1 MTKRIIV
8 IVTGALLGMG
18 SVVAQA
24 GPPWAPPGW
33 QNSAPDPC
41 RNCQVPSKIQL
52 PDNRVPDRGEQRT
65 VTPPPPPNPNHD
77 PDVQRGIDT
86 YKKPGS

>member
-1 MTKRIIV
+1 MTKRMIV
-8 IVTGALLGMG
+8 FATGALLMAG

-24 GPPWAPPGW
+24 GTPYGPPGW
-33 QNSAPDPC
+33 NTAPDPC
-41 RNCQVPSKIQL
+41 RNCQVPSKTQL
-52 PDNRVPDRGEQRT
+52 PDNRVPDSRET

-77 PDVQRGIDT
+77 PDVQHGIDT